1 MGWSMTYD
9 LPWHGF
15 ILSVENQD
23 FRGFDWPSLR
33 MCNGSSEK
41 KKGWNREINP
51 GFDFDIE
58 DLMLL
63 PFDSDISKEYN
74 RPPSHLLKFSEM
86 LLSNNNIIGVLN

>member
-1 MGWSMTYD
+1 MTYD

-41 KKGWNREINP
+41 KKG
-51 GFDFDIE
+51 
-58 DLMLL
+58 
-63 PFDSDISKEYN
+63 
-74 RPPSHLLKFSEM
+74 
-86 LLSNNNIIGVLN
+86 